1 MGDIYDSLTKAM
13 VGPGKIEIQK
23 YNSSGG
29 LETDKS
35 VLAYTK
41 EGIDFKATF
50 DEYLIESDAT
60 YVTVDVKTS
69 KVQGKGTAIIQ
80 DVSPGMLNNFLGGS
94 LVTDG
99 TKQRADFAPADVPNS
114 AFTALVKFIP
124 KATADADRGV
134 VLTRCSV
141 RISELDM
148 SHKKSAQ
155 QLFTLSITLLEPP
168 EGQPYWKIG
177 SLTAAPGSVP
187 TATTSAATS
196 VTATTAQLNASVN
209 PNSLSTQVWFDWG
222 PTTSYGNKAMAAE
235 SPATGSSAV
244 SCSADIGVL
253 TAATTYHF
261 RVVAMSNAGIVYGS
275 DLTFTSSES

>member
-1 MGDIYDSLTKAM
+1 MDHYDSLSKAM

-23 YNSSGG
+23 YNSDGS
-29 LETDKS
+29 LESDKT

-41 EGIDFKATF
+41 EGIDFKSTF
-50 DEYLIESDAT
+50 DEFLIESDAT
-60 YVTVDVKTS
+60 YATVDVKTS
-69 KVQGKGTAIIQ
+69 KVQGKGTAVIQ
-80 DVSPGMLNNFLGGS
+80 DVSPGMLNRFLGGT
-94 LVTDG
+94 LITDG

-155 QLFTLSITLLEPP
+155 QLFTLAITLLEPP

-177 SLTAAPGSVP
+177 SLTATPGSVP

-209 PNSLSTQVWFDWG
+209 PNGLSTQVWFEWG
-222 PTTSYGNKAMAAE
+222 TTTSYGNKAMAAE
-235 SPATGSSAV
+235 SPATGTSPV
-244 SCSADIGVL
+244 SCSAGIGVL
-253 TAATTYHF
+253 TASTAYHF